1 MAVNVSY
8 VYIFILCIQNF
19 ISNAAVERRFSD
31 FKSCPDEECSML
43 LCRGKTFSDYTGP
56 DCRFLPFKKGET
68 IYVYYKLSSQRTNI
82 WAGSVGNRFGYF
94 NKDQLVINHIYTEKE
109 LEIPAEE
116 TDFVYFDTGHDKF
129 DSYDIDSLLG
139 SSLLLTDKEESVQVT
154 TETFYLNKSAESTTV
169 EVDEPPPEVTL
180 LENYEIDRDVPE
192 DIDKVVEVLD
202 NDDLR
207 HFEALEFSL
216 PQPETLDT
224 KGVEYNTVLE
234 TTAER
239 IKDYL
244 QKDQQRTEDSV
255 PYSVVEPEEGE
266 IKETPSEPLSKDDP
280 ELENA
285 PGGFSEGRPMP
296 ELKTTLGITFDA
308 VTSNDEDTWKVTP
321 YDEERD
327 KTEYQQDE
335 ESDYHL
341 RETPLLAFSEVSSS
355 LEHENILESDHT
367 DEEDCLSEVPHTQKQ
382 DSKDNNL
389 WSAFGDTV
397 FNIVSGGER
406 IAHVAGSE
414 EDEEDDEGE
423 ITPEQPPKIEEPKE
437 SFGCSTSSEL
447 IFEQPADSNFSE
459 DAVKVPDE
467 DSQMLQFEDESEEAD
482 IEPSTPPADEAS
494 PFEHTEALAENLTV
508 DDSPVP
514 KQLSQTDILSDF
526 DSKINE
532 LEQKQAVE
540 ELPIQK
546 EESIDFS
553 QVENTF
559 KQGGTELFRLLREP
573 YQKIPDPSKNTMV
586 KESHLELPIEEDDS
600 IHLEG
605 EAIEEELLED
615 EHAVLSSSKTEHT
628 DENDTESLSEF
639 GSEQPNNYTQTD
651 VVSSDVLDV
660 VQHDEAIDI
669 EPEVHETE
677 SDAESHTPSLKDK
690 VLDPLPNKATEYN
703 DNVLRLTLLRDQF
716 KEEDMERLQKILGL
730 QNLFRV
736 EFLFSDLELKAAR
749 LSQTNTSENIE
760 KVLEASETPIL
771 DEIERMLNAQENA
784 DLQQEAGEFVEEA
797 SIMDDFQELVF
808 TLSQKYS
815 TARNSAP
822 LAVGSQLHPDT
833 DGDMSDDAEEEKTF
847 PQSVEDTDKDN
858 LTVTET
864 GEETKAPEK
873 PAHDGHKIPDMG
885 IEEDSGYLNR
895 NKDNQASSKTPEEIQ
910 RGPQTIL
917 ENTLDMGLS
926 VDMDHPPSVSLESP
940 VTDFHEEEQSGSS
953 FVSVLILSGRLI
965 TLFYEYLGIY
975 GVMMVTSLPEHWK
988 PGPDFYSV
996 FCEPV
1001 LVTAGAGV
1009 IGFLFWRSILSVKS
1023 KSYLTTEKELVD
1035 RMKML
1040 EQEKE
1045 EILQKV
1051 AELQQRGKELKE
1063 NQKLSEK
1070 SATLSLEK
1078 IQDLEN
1084 IVQEMERQNE
1094 RLDEENH
1101 LLAIS
1106 FDKERANT
1114 AKHEDMMSEMDKT
1127 IEKLKRSKKKT
1138 QDALSKS
1145 TILMDEVKLREDA
1158 QNVQHQVLEKDIATL
1173 KEENLSLHHAA
1184 KLWEEKHK
1192 ETREQIKVY
1201 HKSQKDLE
1209 DSLVQKDHNIEVLSD
1224 LLGDLEACDDL
1235 KGGVVANG
1243 EAFNDKQTIIQNRIK
1258 QMMVVSRVQTTLSV
1272 VEEERDRFMT
1282 KLLNEEKSR
1291 KELEE
1296 QFQKLE
1302 HDILLVKSDKNHLE
1316 NQYKTLQQKND
1327 IMTEMYQQKE
1337 NALQQ
1342 KLTKEEF
1349 ERPNKE
1355 DWLMKV
1361 DSKALEEEVK
1371 VCRQRVKEIQD
1382 ELKRTEKSY
1391 KAQIIEQEQ
1400 KSHENWVIARAAERA
1415 MFDEKKENTNLR
1427 NLLTDMSS
1435 KLNELRRPLFKPT
1448 PGMAPMPLRRGPRP
1462 RGRYPPDHKHPVA
1475 SRPDTMA
1482 PRTSSPSDL
1491 GSSTAPLESQAEAQ
1505 ASTENPEANTR
1516 PQGPGSLLVSP
1527 IRSPPDSSPGPLRP
1541 VISHPS
1547 RLCYRPIPGPHHI
1560 LPPPPFMPPVY
1571 RPDNGHSGMMPPGP
1585 PPPNGHPPGPM
1596 IPPGHQPPT
1605 PGAYSPPS
1613 PHNRYLPPPSHY
1625 EPVPPPFGVSG
1636 SPPMGRPMGPP
1647 HTYVHYG
1654 PLHHSILPPGV
1665 APYPHVGPRDFP
1677 VQPQVPHGH
1686 DSSVGPQPGAGP
1698 QGQGQDYRSQQATAA
1713 PQDSD
1718 ISAMAE
1724 P

>member
-8 VYIFILCIQNF
+8 VYIFILFIHNF
-19 ISNAAVERRFSD
+19 ISKAAVEGRFSD
-31 FKSCPDEECSML
+31 FKSCADEECSML
-43 LCRGKTFSDYTGP
+43 LCRGKAFSDFTGP

-116 TDFVYFDTGHDKF
+116 TDFVCFDTGHDKF

-139 SSLLLTDKEESVQVT
+139 SSLLLTDEEESVQVT

-180 LENYEIDRDVPE
+180 LENDEIDRDVPE

-207 HFEALEFSL
+207 HFEALESSL
-216 PQPETLDT
+216 PHPETLDT

-285 PGGFSEGRPMP
+285 PDGFSEGRPIP

-321 YDEERD
+321 YDKESD

-341 RETPLLAFSEVSSS
+341 RETPLLAFSEESSN

-367 DEEDCLSEVPHTQKQ
+367 DEEDSLSEVPHTQKQ

-397 FNIVSGGER
+397 FNVVSGGER
-406 IAHVAGSE
+406 IAHVASSE
-414 EDEEDDEGE
+414 ENEEDDEGE

-482 IEPSTPPADEAS
+482 IEPSTPPAYEAG
-494 PFEHTEALAENLTV
+494 HTEALAENLTV

-514 KQLSQTDILSDF
+514 KQLSQTDMLSDF
-526 DSKINE
+526 DSKNDE
-532 LEQKQAVE
+532 LELKQAVE

-600 IHLEG
+600 IHLVG
-605 EAIEEELLED
+605 EEIEEELLED
-615 EHAVLSSSKTEHT
+615 ENAVLSSSKTEHT

-660 VQHDEAIDI
+660 VQHGEAIDI

-677 SDAESHTPSLKDK
+677 NDAESHTPSLKDK
-690 VLDPLPNKATEYN
+690 VLDPLPNKETEYS
-703 DNVLRLTLLRDQF
+703 DNVLRLTLLRDHF

-736 EFLFSDLELKAAR
+736 EFLFSDLELKAAW
-749 LSQTNTSENIE
+749 LSQTNTSKDIE
-760 KVLEASETPIL
+760 KVLEAILEASETPIL
-771 DEIERMLNAQENA
+771 DEIERMLDAQEIA

-797 SIMDDFQELVF
+797 SILDDFQELVF

-822 LAVGSQLHPDT
+822 MAVGSQLHPDT
-833 DGDMSDDAEEEKTF
+833 DVDMSDDAEEEKTF
-847 PQSVEDTDKDN
+847 PQSVEDIDKDN

-873 PAHDGHKIPDMG
+873 PAHDSHKIPYMG
-885 IEEDSGYLNR
+885 IDEDSGYLNR

-926 VDMDHPPSVSLESP
+926 VDMDHPPSGSLESPP
-940 VTDFHEEEQSGSS
+940 VTDFHEDEQSGSS
-953 FVSVLILSGRLI
+953 FVSVLILSGHLI

-988 PGPDFYSV
+988 SGPDFYSV

-1009 IGFLFWRSILSVKS
+1009 IGFLFWSSILSVKS
-1023 KSYLTTEKELVD
+1023 KSYLITEKELVD

-1040 EQEKE
+1040 EQEKK

-1051 AELQQRGKELKE
+1051 AELQQRGEELKE

-1070 SATLSLEK
+1070 SATFSLEK

-1114 AKHEDMMSEMDKT
+1114 AKHDDMMSEMDKT

-1158 QNVQHQVLEKDIATL
+1158 RNVQHQVLEKDIATL

-1184 KLWEEKHK
+1184 KLWEEKHR

-1209 DSLVQKDHNIEVLSD
+1209 DSLVQKDHNVEVLSD

-1243 EAFNDKQTIIQNRIK
+1243 EAFNDKQTIIQNRVK
-1258 QMMVVSRVQTTLSV
+1258 QMMVVSRNFPQVQTTLSV
-1272 VEEERDRFMT
+1272 VEKERDRFMT

-1302 HDILLVKSDKNHLE
+1302 HDILLVKSDKNHME

-1355 DWLMKV
+1355 DRLTKV

-1382 ELKRTEKSY
+1382 KLKRTEKSY
-1391 KAQIIEQEQ
+1391 KAQIIKQEQ
-1400 KSHENWVIARAAERA
+1400 KSHENWAIARAAEQA
-1415 MFDEKKENTNLR
+1415 MFNEKKENIHLH
-1427 NLLTDMSS
+1427 NLLTSMSS

-1448 PGMAPMPLRRGPRP
+1448 LGMAPMPLRRGPRP
-1462 RGRYPPDHKHPVA
+1462 CGRYPPDHKHPVA

-1482 PRTSSPSDL
+1482 PSTSSPSDL
-1491 GSSTAPLESQAEAQ
+1491 GSS
-1505 ASTENPEANTR
+1505 NTR

-1527 IRSPPDSSPGPLRP
+1527 IRPPPDSRPGPLRP

-1547 RLCYRPIPGPHHI
+1547 GLCYRPIPGRHHI
-1560 LPPPPFMPPVY
+1560 PPPPPFMPPVY

-1585 PPPNGHPPGPM
+1585 PPPNGHPL
-1596 IPPGHQPPT
+1596 IPPGHRRPT

-1636 SPPMGRPMGPP
+1636 STPMARPMGPP

-1654 PLHHSILPPGV
+1654 PLDHSILPPGV

-1718 ISAMAE
+1718 RK
-1724 P
+1724 

>member
-1 MAVNVSY
+1 MFLTYTFLFYVFIISYPKPQSKSDSPTSKAV
-8 VYIFILCIQNF
+8 QTR
-19 ISNAAVERRFSD
+19 NAV
-31 FKSCPDEECSML
+31 
-43 LCRGKTFSDYTGP
+43 
-56 DCRFLPFKKGET
+56 
-68 IYVYYKLSSQRTNI
+68 
-82 WAGSVGNRFGYF
+82 VGNRFGYF

-116 TDFVYFDTGHDKF
+116 TDFVCFDTGHDKF

-180 LENYEIDRDVPE
+180 LENDEIDRDVPE

-207 HFEALEFSL
+207 HFEALESSL

-224 KGVEYNTVLE
+224 KGVEYNTVFE

-255 PYSVVEPEEGE
+255 PYSIVEPEEGE

-280 ELENA
+280 ELE
-285 PGGFSEGRPMP
+285 
-296 ELKTTLGITFDA
+296 TTLGIAFDA

-321 YDEERD
+321 YDEESD

-341 RETPLLAFSEVSSS
+341 RETPLLAFSEESSN

-367 DEEDCLSEVPHTQKQ
+367 EEDSLSEVPHTLKQ

-406 IAHVAGSE
+406 IAHVASSE

-437 SFGCSTSSEL
+437 SCGCSTSSEL

-459 DAVKVPDE
+459 DVVKVTDE
-467 DSQMLQFEDESEEAD
+467 DSQMLQFEDETEEAD
-482 IEPSTPPADEAS
+482 IEPSTPPADEVS

-508 DDSPVP
+508 DDSPVL
-514 KQLSQTDILSDF
+514 KQLSQTDMLSDF
-526 DSKINE
+526 DSKIKE

-586 KESHLELPIEEDDS
+586 KESHLELPIEDDS
-600 IHLEG
+600 IHLEW
-605 EAIEEELLED
+605 EEIEEQLLED
-615 EHAVLSSSKTEHT
+615 ENAVLSSSKTEHT

-639 GSEQPNNYTQTD
+639 GSEQLNNYTQTD

-677 SDAESHTPSLKDK
+677 NDAESHTPSLKDK
-690 VLDPLPNKATEYN
+690 VLDPLPNKETEYS
-703 DNVLRLTLLRDQF
+703 DNVLRLTLLRDHF
-716 KEEDMERLQKILGL
+716 KEED
-730 QNLFRV
+730 RV
-736 EFLFSDLELKAAR
+736 EFLFSDLQLKAAR
-749 LSQTNTSENIE
+749 LSQTNTSEDIE
-760 KVLEASETPIL
+760 KVLEAILEASETPIL
-771 DEIERMLNAQENA
+771 DEIERMLDAQENA
-784 DLQQEAGEFVEEA
+784 DLQQEAGEFVEEP
-797 SIMDDFQELVF
+797 SILDDFRELVF
-808 TLSQKYS
+808 TLSQKYT

-822 LAVGSQLHPDT
+822 MAVGSQLHPDT
-833 DGDMSDDAEEEKTF
+833 DGNMSDDAEEEKTF

-864 GEETKAPEK
+864 GEETKAPEE
-873 PAHDGHKIPDMG
+873 PAHDGHKMPDMD

-895 NKDNQASSKTPEEIQ
+895 NEDNQASSKTPEEIQ
-910 RGPQTIL
+910 RGPQTIF

-926 VDMDHPPSVSLESP
+926 VDMDHPPSGSLESP
-940 VTDFHEEEQSGSS
+940 VTDFHEDEQSGSS

-965 TLFYEYLGIY
+965 TQFYEYLGIY

-1040 EQEKE
+1040 EQEKK

-1051 AELQQRGKELKE
+1051 AELQQRGEDLKE

-1084 IVQEMERQNE
+1084 IVQEIERQNE
-1094 RLDEENH
+1094 RLDAENH

-1114 AKHEDMMSEMDKT
+1114 AKHEDMMSKMDKT
-1127 IEKLKRSKKKT
+1127 IEKLKRSKKKS
-1138 QDALSKS
+1138 QDTLSKS

-1158 QNVQHQVLEKDIATL
+1158 RNVQHQVLEKDIATL

-1184 KLWEEKHK
+1184 KLWEEKHR

-1209 DSLVQKDHNIEVLSD
+1209 DSLVQKDHNVEVLSD

-1258 QMMVVSRVQTTLSV
+1258 QMMVVSRVQATLSV

-1355 DWLMKV
+1355 DRLTKV

-1371 VCRQRVKEIQD
+1371 VCKQRVKEIQD

-1400 KSHENWVIARAAERA
+1400 KSHENWVIVRAAERA
-1415 MFDEKKENTNLR
+1415 LFDEKKQNTNLC

-1491 GSSTAPLESQAEAQ
+1491 GRSTAPLKSQAEAQ

-1541 VISHPS
+1541 VISQPS
-1547 RLCYRPIPGPHHI
+1547 GLCYRPIPRPHHI
-1560 LPPPPFMPPVY
+1560 PPPPPFMPPVY

-1596 IPPGHQPPT
+1596 IPPGHRPPT

-1625 EPVPPPFGVSG
+1625 EPVPPPFALLWPDPWDPHIPTCTMDHLITPSC
-1636 SPPMGRPMGPP
+1636 PPGWP
-1647 HTYVHYG
+1647 HTLMSAPETSLCSHRSHMAMTLQWAPSPALAPRARGKTIG
-1654 PLHHSILPPGV
+1654 PS
-1665 APYPHVGPRDFP
+1665 R
-1677 VQPQVPHGH
+1677 
-1686 DSSVGPQPGAGP
+1686 
-1698 QGQGQDYRSQQATAA
+1698 
-1713 PQDSD
+1713 
-1718 ISAMAE
+1718 
-1724 P
+1724 